1 MSEHAAEFLER
12 FFQLFFSSFLTNIAV
27 GVLCGLIG
35 LFIVLRRMIFV
46 SAALSQVAGA
56 GLAFAF
62 LIGVMMA
69 PHHGEAGPPARVE
82 EQLDRGHVD
91 EEAEEIRDI
100 LQDEFP
106 DIGDEFPDPESENG
120 NSKGEEA
127 KSGEGEKSVTEK
139 QDDIGFGAEVENEN
153 APAAKDTTEL
163 KPFQIPPSLIA
174 ILITVLVSLILA
186 GRAASTK
193 QEKTKEET
201 VVGLLFIL
209 GSALAVVFATKADK
223 AAHEIQDVLFGVAVL
238 VPQDQQH
245 LVAVMGLIVL
255 AVYVLMFK
263 DFVFAAFDP
272 TAAVVS
278 GFPTGRA
285 NAVLFILIAVVISV
299 CTRAV
304 GAMPV
309 FALTVLPATA
319 ALLFHDR
326 IVPAAITSAV
336 LGGLSAGAGYFATGL
351 WELPVGPCIA
361 LAATIPL
368 IIATSVIRCRRWI
381 VVRDERK
388 SNP

>member
-69 PHHGEAGPPARVE
+69 PHHGEAPPPARVE
-82 EQLDRGHVD
+82 EQLDKGDVD
-91 EEAEEIRDI
+91 EESEEIRDI

-106 DIGDEFPDPESENG
+106 DISDEFPDPESENG
-120 NSKGEEA
+120 TGKGEETNG
-127 KSGEGEKSVTEK
+127 GEGEKNISEQ
-139 QDDIGFGAEVENEN
+139 QDDNELGAPDEN
-153 APAAKDTTEL
+153 APAVNAAVES

-186 GRAASTK
+186 RRAASTK

-245 LVAVMGLIVL
+245 LVAVMGLVVL
-255 AVYVLMFK
+255 VVYVLMFK

-368 IIATSVIRCRRWI
+368 IIAASVVRFRRWFVIR
-381 VVRDERK
+381 DELKANR
-388 SNP
+388 